1 MTLKETTTLL
11 RQSGI
16 DSAEYDARELMRHFG
31 NIDAHLITQ
40 STSCDSNAFIQAVA
54 RRANREPLQYII
66 GEVCFYRE
74 YYTVSPECLI
84 PRSDTEIL
92 VDYAVKNIPEGE
104 IFADLCCGSGCIG
117 ISTLANTKNTR
128 CISVDISDGALEL
141 TRINAFKNNVIDR
154 TEIRKSDLLN
164 EGIVTEK
171 PLFAILSNPPYI
183 ESAVYETLAD
193 EIFHEPKIAFVGGD
207 DGMIFY
213 ERLIPIGLSLI
224 KEDGFLAFEIGYD
237 QADKI
242 HTLAELN
249 GCTCHIIKDYSG
261 NDRVAVIRKS
271 I

>member
-1 MTLKETTTLL
+1 MTLKETATLL
-11 RQSGI
+11 KQSGI

-31 NIDAHLITQ
+31 NVDAHLITQ
-40 STSCDSNAFIQAVA
+40 STECDNAAFIEAVA

-74 YYTVSPECLI
+74 DYTVSPECLI

-92 VDYAVKNIPEGE
+92 VDYAVKNIPECE
-104 IFADLCCGSGCIG
+104 SFADLCCGSGCIG

-141 TRINAFKNNVIDR
+141 TKINAVKNNVTDR
-154 TEIRKSDLLN
+154 IEIKKSDLLS
-164 EGIVTEK
+164 ESITTEK
-171 PLFAILSNPPYI
+171 PLFAVLSNPPYI
-183 ESAVYETLAD
+183 KSAVYETLEN

-213 ERLIPIGLSLI
+213 EKLVPLGLSLT

-242 HTLAELN
+242 HMIAASN

-261 NDRVAVIRKS
+261 NDRVAVIRKR